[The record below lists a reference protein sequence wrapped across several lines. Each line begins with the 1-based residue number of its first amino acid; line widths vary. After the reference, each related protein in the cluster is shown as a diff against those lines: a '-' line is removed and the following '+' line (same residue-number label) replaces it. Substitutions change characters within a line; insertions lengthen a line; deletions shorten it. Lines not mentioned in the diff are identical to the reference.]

1 MKVKTALTA
10 LLSLFIIGSVIYL
23 IAGEISSHNSPV
35 SQKADQ
41 LKANSTS
48 NEPEEADAPAAAA
61 KEVPFSAE
69 GSSEAFSPEPSQKVV
84 VYYFRSTVRCPA
96 CRSFETFTS
105 EVIHNVF
112 AEELSNGRLK
122 WTVINVD
129 EPGNGHFVK
138 DYQLYTKSI
147 VVAKVKDNS
156 QFEWKNLKRI
166 WQLVSNKEAFMSYVQ
181 DEIRDYL
188 GNGR

>member
-1 MKVKTALTA
+1 MKVKTTLTA

-23 IAGEISSHNSPV
+23 IAGEIGSCNSPV
-35 SQKADQ
+35 SQQVDQ
-41 LKANSTS
+41 LEADSIR
-48 NEPEEADAPAAAA
+48 NEPEQADAPAAVT
-61 KEVPFSAE
+61 K
-69 GSSEAFSPEPSQKVV
+69 KVV
-84 VYYFRSTVRCPA
+84 VYYFRGTARCPT
-96 CRSFETFTS
+96 CRRFETFTS
-105 EVIHNVF
+105 EVVHNVF

-147 VVAKVKDNS
+147 VVAKVKDDR
-156 QFEWKNLKRI
+156 QLEWKNLQRI
-166 WQLVSNKEAFMSYVQ
+166 WQLVGNKEAFMSYVQ
-181 DEIRDYL
+181 DEIRGYL